1 MVMLVQESI
10 ILKTTIRRKK
20 IVSVTLA
27 TKLSKL
33 SNGLWLGVCYFA
45 LQTFQQIKF
54 IGKIIAQ
61 TAVSGWCGKIKLK

>member
-27 TKLSKL
+27 T
-33 SNGLWLGVCYFA
+33 VE
-45 LQTFQQIKF
+45 QTFVTFCGLVSVILPCRHLNLDKF
-54 IGKIIAQ
+54 IGKIIAPNR
-61 TAVSGWCGKIKLK
+61 C

>member
-45 LQTFQQIKF
+45 LQTFQP
-54 IGKIIAQ
+54 GDKIHRQ
-61 TAVSGWCGKIKLK
+61 NNSTNRC